1 MLDIAIIL
9 LTIGVVLITLSFFIN
24 DRNRVEKDVEDLSIN
39 LYEETNK
46 LNRRLK
52 IIEEELMIDTQPI
65 ISKNVAVTNQPAP
78 KKQVHEIIVNQILAL
93 HKQGYNF
100 KEISKRSSMP
110 EELVIEVLETR
121 GVKR

>member
-9 LTIGVVLITLSFFIN
+9 LTIGVILIALSFFIK
-24 DRNRVEKDVEDLSIN
+24 DRNRVEKDVEELSIN

-52 IIEEELMIDTQPI
+52 IVEEELMIDTQTIVSKSI
-65 ISKNVAVTNQPAP
+65 IPNKPAA
-78 KKQVHEIIVNQILAL
+78 KKPVHEIIVNQILAL
-93 HKQGYNF
+93 HKQGYRIN
-100 KEISKRSSMP
+100 EISKRSSMP

-121 GVKR
+121 GVKQ